1 MATSLRVLLIEDSE
15 DDAALLL
22 RELRRGGYEPLWE
35 RVDSAEALAAAVARG
50 DWDLIT
56 CDWVMPAFSALAALD
71 LLRARACDLP
81 VIIVSGEVG
90 EEVAV
95 SALKNGAHDYVSKHR
110 LARLLPAVE
119 RELRDHAA
127 RRARRRAEASLRRA
141 QERLQLF
148 VEQASEVIFTLDQG
162 WRLTSVNAAA
172 TAVLGYEPSELVG
185 RPALDLVTAAAQ
197 PAAVAALAR
206 VWRGEGAENVEI
218 AVVARS
224 GATRV
229 LEVSGGVVHGEGES
243 AESFHI
249 ARDVTEQRRADAERA
264 RLSAALEQSPD
275 PVAITDERGRLLY
288 LNAAGERIVGVRRG
302 DVQGRFY
309 AVTPAAPGARGGPL
323 PLEVL
328 VGADGTW
335 SGEILHPHADGRV
348 VRMEVAVSPIRDGGG
363 RIVNYVSR
371 ARPVA
376 RAAQPT
382 MPP

>member
-110 LARLLPAVE
+110 LTRLLPAVE
-119 RELRDHAA
+119 RELRDHAEH
-127 RRARRRAEASLRRA
+127 RARRRAEASLRRA

-148 VEQASEVIFTLDQG
+148 VEQASEVIFTLDRE
-162 WRLTSVNAAA
+162 WRLSSVNAAA
-172 TAVLGYEPSELVG
+172 TAVLGYAPSELIG
-185 RPALDLVTAAAQ
+185 RPALDLVAAAAQ
-197 PAAVAALAR
+197 PAARTALAR
-206 VWRGEGAENVEI
+206 VWRGEGAENVEVT
-218 AVVARS
+218 VVARS

-335 SGEILHPHADGRV
+335 SGEILHPHADGTV